1 MRTNSTLVQF
11 QYDGNVTKCNIKD
24 RKTKETII
32 TSISKRRK
40 TDVYNKSLGRKLA
53 FQRAMT
59 QAVLKNI
66 LPREER
72 TALWNNFRTVVKQ
85 PKFVN

>member
-1 MRTNSTLVQF
+1 MRTDSTLIQF

-24 RKTKETII
+24 RKTKEIII

-40 TDVYNKSLGRKLA
+40 TDMYDKSFGRKLA

-59 QAVLKNI
+59 QAMLKNI
-66 LPREER
+66 LSREER
-72 TALWNNFRTVVKQ
+72 TVLWNNFRTIVKQ
-85 PKFVN
+85 PKFTK